1 MNNSRNGDGK
11 KPKAKF
17 ITPKSASTTGSDV
30 LKDLHFFKAKHSNS
44 STISRNISSPTT
56 SEPTETAS
64 RVEKTG
70 LTVPPRSRATR
81 NVSKTESSNNKQ
93 PFTISK
99 NGSCFVMSRAK
110 PAKPPSNT
118 KPAFNKAK
126 REIKTPTANS
136 QGPTLSTNGTLPTSS
151 ASQVPTSRSPP
162 GASRPPSGASQSPP
176 SQTTSETS
184 SIMPKDIPPPQST
197 SDQCPTLS
205 RPNDDTSS
213 PEIFAVKKVLTPVN
227 DTPTETSHDESK
239 DDEVDSSNYKCDK
252 CGKSF
257 SYLARFISHQE
268 RGNCDVKVFKCQQCE
283 VKFGQEKNLI
293 RHVKNLHQKT
303 KYECCVCSRLFTN
316 KETGTKH
323 MKNNHDLNEC
333 TYCHKFYKNKNV
345 LRSHRNKCKVKK
357 SMDIQ
362 KDNERTEQQTELEA
376 ANNTATEDENENVG
390 MRNNKKAKSD
400 EKSQNYQRACSLC
413 KKVYRSRGGYSRHMK
428 IHRRTDK
435 SNHVVKDDVPIEESV
450 YILQND
456 LECVDENNGFY
467 IVTDAGDTEHELT

>member
-1 MNNSRNGDGK
+1 MLSHDAMMNFFDPGPGSSSDGQKMSTSKAKVKSEFKEKDKKGVNNSRNRDGK

-70 LTVPPRSRATR
+70 LTVPPRSRPTR

-176 SQTTSETS
+176 SQTTSEPS

-239 DDEVDSSNYKCDK
+239 DDEVDSSSYKCDK

-268 RGNCDVKVFKCQQCE
+268 KGNCDVKVFKCQQCE
-283 VKFGQEKNLI
+283 LKF
-293 RHVKNLHQKT
+293 
-303 KYECCVCSRLFTN
+303 
-316 KETGTKH
+316 
-323 MKNNHDLNEC
+323 
-333 TYCHKFYKNKNV
+333 
-345 LRSHRNKCKVKK
+345 
-357 SMDIQ
+357 
-362 KDNERTEQQTELEA
+362 
-376 ANNTATEDENENVG
+376 
-390 MRNNKKAKSD
+390 
-400 EKSQNYQRACSLC
+400 
-413 KKVYRSRGGYSRHMK
+413 
-428 IHRRTDK
+428 
-435 SNHVVKDDVPIEESV
+435 
-450 YILQND
+450 
-456 LECVDENNGFY
+456 
-467 IVTDAGDTEHELT
+467 